1 MNAPQLYLGKAR
13 NLLFALIFAMS
24 AVLILCLTPLYAE
37 GEVTNTCV
45 NDESN
50 PGIQLTCEGEVQYIL
65 IDAARPEITFDVAM
79 PLGRNKYN
87 VFGTCA
93 DVNHV
98 DASTKGPGCDNTTGI
113 GYPIDLVHE
122 FAGRYPNAV
131 VAINADFFGQISDGL
146 EHAAHGPQGLTIVN
160 GLRIDGGLDRY
171 GFDDFGTVGDNDGNS
186 YRRPSA
192 IIRGDGTSIDIAN
205 RSPLGVQM
213 LTQSLNQ
220 STNLLEAFGGCPM
233 LVEDGAVA
241 IDASDYEGKTA
252 NCSTI
257 RPDVSGVA
265 RTAIG
270 VMQDGKMLILVAPSG
285 NNLKIWDIAVLM
297 KNKGVKNAMN
307 LDGGGSTQLWYA
319 SKSDYGQ
326 TLVNTSRRVANALVV
341 SHSQKNV
348 PNQCTNPGAIQA
360 SATQDN
366 PCIPTDRTAPTAS
379 SFDVSI
385 SGGYANITIAGVSDS
400 GGSGVARVNFS
411 AKWSGEWHGIG
422 SDSTSPYSLPW
433 NMCASGVPDGSVEFG
448 MEVLDAAGNKYVWS
462 EHFSNPNRTKS
473 FNCDPN
479 SGTGSGSIK
488 IYAEPNNG
496 GRVIWAQNAIFSNE
510 PNAEGYALEIPNGWS
525 SRIWSGDNRS
535 GDMRCFSSSVP
546 NLQDHGWNN
555 RIQSIEGF
563 TSNVCGDAQTGLAVV
578 CADGVGC
585 WQFGPGYYP
594 LPTWGWNDIMTE
606 IYALPS
612 NMSISM
618 FRDSGRTGSF
628 ECENT
633 PRVLPSEFYKQVTD
647 MYVHMGKDCPPEQ
660 HQTLLFYDGRDF
672 SGYAWTGGTKPG
684 SYNITQFGPR
694 EKVND
699 RAYSLRIPNGK
710 SAWFYAD
717 DNRGGE
723 DSGCWT
729 GDHSDL
735 GNWKNKIS
743 SFELFDNTTCL
754 PQMPTSLNGA
764 PLSDVSM
771 QLWWSHP
778 NAANYGYVVYRWNGY
793 DFVYLAETQQGE
805 TAYIDNDV
813 VCAADYYYKV
823 SAKGRRESPQ
833 YGWIKVTTMSC
844 PPPGVPGLPQEY
856 IDNGRSVEEGDVIVF
871 EWTPSSFAYDYQA
884 VIGADAFLLTSGRI
898 IANTWTVRDLPPNL
912 YGFGVAAFNRV
923 GQTQSA
929 NYLVE
934 VKAAKASLLAA
945 EPSGCDG
952 ANLYWKNNSK
962 YTGSFIVRRGSLK
975 VGTVQFAEGQE
986 YYSFTDTGLTQ
997 STSYSY
1003 RIETMPKEEPN
1014 SSLSNEVLVQIPSC
1028 VQVPEWTRNVRTAAH
1043 TATSM
1048 QVLWDDSST
1057 DETGFIV
1064 WQWIG
1069 EGYQEIARVES
1080 GVTSFTVSNLTCQ
1093 TEYHFAISAFNES
1106 GQSALNGAPGTTGE
1120 CPVDPPPPPAQNRI
1134 FLPLVQR

>member
-13 NLLFALIFAMS
+13 KLLFALIFAMS

-37 GEVTNTCV
+37 GGATNTCV

-65 IDAARPEITFDVAM
+65 IDAAIPEITFDVAM
-79 PLGRNKYN
+79 PLGTNRHG
-87 VFGTCA
+87 VFGECK
-93 DVNHV
+93 DVNFV
-98 DASTKGPGCDNTTGI
+98 DAGGPKPGPGCNSSAGL
-113 GYPIDLVHE
+113 GYPLARVDE
-122 FAGRYPNAV
+122 FAARFPNAV
-131 VAINADFFGQISDGL
+131 IAVNGDLFGYIGFAYG
-146 EHAAHGPQGLTIVN
+146 HHGPEGLTIVN
-160 GLRIDGGLDRY
+160 GLRIDGNQVDH
-171 GFDDFGTVGDNDGNS
+171 GTVGDDDGEAV
-186 YRRPSA
+186 RRPSM
-192 IIRGDGTSIDIAN
+192 IIRGDGADIDIDE
-205 RSPLGVQM
+205 RTLIGIQM
-213 LTQSLNQ
+213 LTDSLNQ
-220 STNLLEAFGGCPM
+220 STGGLEAMGGCPL
-233 LVEDGAVA
+233 LVKNGEQLVT
-241 IDASDYEGKTA
+241 EPNHVEVLNRQ
-252 NCSTI
+252 NCSSI
-257 RPDVSGVA
+257 RPTEDSVP
-265 RTAIG
+265 RTAVG
-270 VMQDGKMLILVAPSG
+270 VTTDGKLLIMVAPGSA
-285 NNLKIWDIAVLM
+285 NLQIWEVAERM
-297 KNKGVKNAMN
+297 KYRFVKNAIG

-319 SKSDYGQ
+319 SKSSSGQ
-326 TLVNTSRRVANALVV
+326 TLLSGSRRVANALVV

-348 PNQCTNPGAIQA
+348 PNQCTNPGFIQA

-379 SFDVSI
+379 SFDISI
-385 SGGYANITIAGVSDS
+385 SGGYANITTGGVSDS

-422 SDSTSPYSLPW
+422 SDSTSPYSLSW
-433 NMCASGVPDGSVEFG
+433 NMCAAGVPDGSVEFG

-462 EHFSNPNRTKS
+462 EHSSNPIRTKS

-479 SGTGSGSIK
+479 SGSGSGSIK

-535 GDMRCFSSSVP
+535 GDMRCFSSSVA

-618 FRDSGRTGSF
+618 FRDTGRTGSF
-628 ECENT
+628 ECENS

-647 MYVHMGKDCPPEQ
+647 MYVHMGRDCAPDQ
-660 HQTLLFYDGRDF
+660 HQTLIFYDGRDF
-672 SGYAWTGGTKPG
+672 SGYAWAGGTKPG

-694 EKVND
+694 DKVND
-699 RAYSLRIPNGK
+699 KAYSLRIPNGK

-723 DSGCWT
+723 DTGCWT
-729 GDHSDL
+729 GDHPDL

-743 SFELFDNTTCL
+743 SFELFDNTSCT
-754 PQMPTSLNGA
+754 PEMPSNLNGA
-764 PLSDVSM
+764 PLSDVSI
-771 QLWWSHP
+771 QLWWGHIK
-778 NAANYGYVVYRWNGY
+778 AADYRYKIYKWNGY
-793 DFVYLAETQQGE
+793 GFSFLAETQQGE

-813 VCAADYYYKV
+813 FCGADYFYKV
-823 SAKGRRESPQ
+823 STLGRRESNA

-856 IDNGRSVEEGDVIVF
+856 VENGRSVEEGDVIVF
-871 EWTPSSFAYDYQA
+871 EWTPSGFAYDYQA

-898 IANTWTVRDLPPNL
+898 TANTWTVRDLPPNL

-934 VKAAKASLLAA
+934 VTAAKASLLAA

-962 YTGSFIVRRGSLK
+962 YTGSFIVRRGNQK

-986 YYSFTDTGLTQ
+986 YYSFTDAGL
-997 STSYSY
+997 SPLTSYSY

-1014 SSLSNEVLVQIPSC
+1014 SSLSNEVQVQIPSC
-1028 VQVPEWTRNVRTAAH
+1028 AQAPEWARNVRTAGH

-1048 QVLWDDSST
+1048 QVLWDDSS
-1057 DETGFIV
+1057 DNETGFVV

-1069 EGYQEIARVES
+1069 EGYQEIARVEAS
-1080 GVTSFTVSNLTCQ
+1080 LTSYTVSNLTCQ
-1093 TEYHFAISAFNES
+1093 TEYHFAISAFNDA
-1106 GQSALNGAPGTTGE
+1106 GQSALNGAPGSTTQ